1 MWREISVVVEHN
13 EKRAGGKWVVGS
25 ERLHQRDYMYWYQY
39 LMRQKEENYQQNQE
53 CSAPAVVCTDVE
65 HFGLYASRCSFEH
78 VLDTCVGVTQPSKC
92 ATCYSFVL
100 TLHTCLPTIFFAK
113 NHTAAFLTSAFSSK
127 TCKYII
133 DTLIHIWYYF
143 ALVCWHDQMYDNG
156 SLPIEA
162 PAHFSLAELMRCSQ
176 VVSLVAGWMVILRW
190 S

>member
-1 MWREISVVVEHN
+1 
-13 EKRAGGKWVVGS
+13 
-25 ERLHQRDYMYWYQY
+25 
-39 LMRQKEENYQQNQE
+39 MRQKEDNNYQQNQE

-78 VLDTCVGVTQPSKC
+78 VLDTRVGVTQPSKC

-113 NHTAAFLTSAFSSK
+113 NHTAAFLMSAFPP
-127 TCKYII
+127 
-133 DTLIHIWYYF
+133 LHYF

-156 SLPIEA
+156 PLPIES

-176 VVSLVAGWMVILRW
+176 VVSLVAGWMVILR
-190 S
+190 